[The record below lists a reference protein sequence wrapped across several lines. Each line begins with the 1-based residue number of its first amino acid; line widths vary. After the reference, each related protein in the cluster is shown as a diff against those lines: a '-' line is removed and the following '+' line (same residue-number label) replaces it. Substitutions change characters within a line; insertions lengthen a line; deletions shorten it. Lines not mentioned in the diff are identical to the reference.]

1 MTNKVTAL
9 MDIFIGSQVSYFG
22 AIWELW
28 ACDVGAML
36 GRMKMLKAVDFK
48 GIV

>member
-9 MDIFIGSQVSYFG
+9 MDIFIGSQVCYFG

-28 ACDVGAML
+28 ACDMGAML

>member
-1 MTNKVTAL
+1 

-22 AIWELW
+22 AIWEFW
-28 ACDVGAML
+28 ACDMGAML